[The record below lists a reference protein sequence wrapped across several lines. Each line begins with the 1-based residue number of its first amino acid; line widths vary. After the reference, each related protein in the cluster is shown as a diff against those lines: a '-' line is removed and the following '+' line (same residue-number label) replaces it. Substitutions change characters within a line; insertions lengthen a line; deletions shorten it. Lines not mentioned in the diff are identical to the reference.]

1 MLSAVF
7 DATILVSAFLAPR
20 GLSAA
25 LLAQARQG
33 AFTLFLSADIL
44 SETRTTLLTEER
56 IGDRYQYTDDAV
68 AYFIAGLRDVVRSV
82 TDLPAIQ
89 VSRDPEDDYVIAT
102 AIAAGV
108 SHLVT
113 RDKDLLTL
121 KTYQKVQMILPEEFI
136 VLVRKQSNKS

>member
-7 DATILVSAFLAPR
+7 DATILVSAFLAPK

-33 AFTLFLSADIL
+33 AFILSLSAAIL
-44 SETRTTLLTEER
+44 DETRTTLLTDKR
-56 IGDRYQYTDDAV
+56 IRDRYEYTDDAV
-68 AYFIAGLRDVVRSV
+68 AYFIAGLRAVVRSV
-82 TDLPAIQ
+82 TDLSTVQ

-102 AIAAGV
+102 AVAAGV
-108 SHLVT
+108 SYLVT

-121 KTYQKVQMILPEEFI
+121 KTYENVQMMLPEEFI
-136 VLVRKQSNKS
+136 GLVRTQAGT